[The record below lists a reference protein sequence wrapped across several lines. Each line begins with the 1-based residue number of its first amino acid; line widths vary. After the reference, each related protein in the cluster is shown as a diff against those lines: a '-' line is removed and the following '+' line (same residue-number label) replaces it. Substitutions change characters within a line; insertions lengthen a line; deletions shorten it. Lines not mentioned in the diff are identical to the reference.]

1 MDASQLS
8 IHRSPSDP
16 AGTGTAQS
24 YDWRRIRDM
33 VFGYRGT
40 LVWANLIA
48 IVAVLASV
56 PVPLLMPLLVDEV
69 LLGKPGV
76 LVGAVSRVF
85 PQGWHGPV
93 LFISVILLVTVALR
107 AASMVLNVWQTRE
120 FTRISK
126 DVTYRMRRELLA
138 RLERVALSEY
148 ESLGG
153 GAVASR
159 LVTDL
164 ETIDQ
169 FVGATVSRFLVAVLT
184 IVGTAVVLL
193 VMHWKLALFILVM
206 NPVVVYFT
214 VALGKRVKEL
224 KRRENRAFEL
234 FQQALVETL
243 DGIHEIRAANRDGFF
258 FGRVRT
264 LARELRDHG
273 GAFAW
278 KSDAAQRASFLVF
291 LIGFEVFRAVSMLM
305 VVFSGLTVGEMMA
318 VFGYLW
324 FMMTPV
330 QEVLNIQY
338 SFYGARAALE
348 RINTL
353 LGLREEPRFPHRA
366 DPFSGRRTV
375 GVDLEDIHFAYR
387 DEPVLRGVTLHVAP
401 GEKVALVGASGGGK
415 STLVQVILG
424 LYLPQRGR
432 VRFDGVPITEIG
444 LDVVRSHVA
453 TVLQHPALFNDTVR
467 ANLTLGRDLPEGR
480 LWHALEVAQ
489 LREVVEALPQGLE
502 TPVGRDGVRLSGGQ
516 RQRLAIARM
525 VLSDPKVVILDEATS
540 ALDTETEA
548 RVHAAL
554 ARELAGR
561 TFIIVAHR
569 LSAVR
574 QADTVYVFEDGR
586 IVESGAHEEL
596 IGANGLYAKLYGGQA
611 GCGEAPAL
619 ERAGEE
625 G

>member
-1 MDASQLS
+1 
-8 IHRSPSDP
+8 
-16 AGTGTAQS
+16 
-24 YDWRRIRDM
+24 M
-33 VFGYRGT
+33 VLEYRAT

-48 IVAVLASV
+48 VLAVLASV

-69 LLGKPGV
+69 LLHRPGV
-76 LVGAVSRVF
+76 LVGAVSHVF
-85 PQGWHGPV
+85 PPAWHGPF
-93 LFISVILLVTVALR
+93 LYISVILLVTVALR
-107 AASMVLNVWQTRE
+107 ALSMVLNVWQTRE
-120 FTRISK
+120 FTQISK
-126 DVTYRMRRELLA
+126 DVTYRMRRTLLQ
-138 RLERVALSEY
+138 RLERVAMAEY

-153 GAVASR
+153 GGVASR

-184 IVGTAVVLL
+184 IAGTAVVLL

-206 NPVVVYFT
+206 NPIVVYFT

-224 KRRENRAFEL
+224 KRRENRAFEV

-243 DGIHEIRAANRDGFF
+243 DGIHEIRAANRDHFF
-258 FGRVRT
+258 FGRVRR

-273 GAFAW
+273 SAFAW
-278 KSDAAQRASFLVF
+278 KSDAAQRSSFLVF

-305 VVFSGLTVGEMMA
+305 VVFSNLTVGEMMA

-338 SFYGARAALE
+338 SFYSARAALE

-353 LGLREEPRFPHRA
+353 LALREEPRFPHLSN
-366 DPFSGRRTV
+366 PFEGRVTV
-375 GVDLEDIHFAYR
+375 AIDLEDIHFAYGE
-387 DEPVLRGVTLHVAP
+387 EPVLRGVSLHVEP

-424 LYLPQRGR
+424 LYLPQQGQVLFER
-432 VRFDGVPITEIG
+432 VPVSRIG
-444 LDVVRSHVA
+444 LDVVREHVA

-467 ANLTLGRDLPEGR
+467 ANLTLGREVPDNA

-489 LREVVEALPQGLE
+489 LRDAVEALPQGLD
-502 TPVGRDGVRLSGGQ
+502 TPVGRNGVRLSGGQ

-525 VLSDPKVVILDEATS
+525 ILAQPKVVILDEATS
-540 ALDTETEA
+540 ALDTQTET
-548 RVHAAL
+548 RLHQAL
-554 ARELAGR
+554 GRELAGR

-596 IGANGLYAKLYGGQA
+596 IEADGLYAKLYGGQVGCA
-611 GCGEAPAL
+611 GGEPSAHRRKGPAG
-619 ERAGEE
+619 AG
-625 G
+625 

>member
-1 MDASQLS
+1 
-8 IHRSPSDP
+8 
-16 AGTGTAQS
+16 
-24 YDWRRIRDM
+24 M
-33 VFGYRGT
+33 VLEYRAT

-48 IVAVLASV
+48 VLAVLASV

-69 LLGKPGV
+69 LLHRPGV
-76 LVGAVSRVF
+76 LVSAVSHVF
-85 PQGWHGPV
+85 PPAWHGPF
-93 LFISVILLVTVALR
+93 LYISVILLVTVALR
-107 AASMVLNVWQTRE
+107 ALSMVLNVWQTRE
-120 FTRISK
+120 FTQISK
-126 DVTYRMRRELLA
+126 DVTYRMRRTLLQ
-138 RLERVALSEY
+138 RLERVAMAEY

-153 GAVASR
+153 GGVASR

-184 IVGTAVVLL
+184 IAGTAVVLL

-206 NPVVVYFT
+206 NPIVVYFT

-224 KRRENRAFEL
+224 KRRENRAFEV

-243 DGIHEIRAANRDGFF
+243 DGIHEIRAANRDHFF
-258 FGRVRT
+258 FGRVRR

-273 GAFAW
+273 SAFAW
-278 KSDAAQRASFLVF
+278 KSDAAQRSSFLVF

-305 VVFSGLTVGEMMA
+305 VVFSNLTVGEMMA

-338 SFYGARAALE
+338 SFYSARAALE

-353 LGLREEPRFPHRA
+353 LALREEPRFPHLSN
-366 DPFSGRRTV
+366 PFEGRVTV
-375 GVDLEDIHFAYR
+375 AIDLEDIHFAYGE
-387 DEPVLRGVTLHVAP
+387 EPVLRGVSLHVEP

-424 LYLPQRGR
+424 LYLPQQGQVLFER
-432 VRFDGVPITEIG
+432 VPVSRIG
-444 LDVVRSHVA
+444 LDVVREHVA

-467 ANLTLGRDLPEGR
+467 ANLTLGREVPDNA

-489 LREVVEALPQGLE
+489 LRDAVEALPQGLD
-502 TPVGRDGVRLSGGQ
+502 TPVGRNGVRLSGGQ

-525 VLSDPKVVILDEATS
+525 ILAQPKVVILDEATS
-540 ALDTETEA
+540 ALDTQTET
-548 RVHAAL
+548 RLHQAL
-554 ARELAGR
+554 GRELAGR

-596 IGANGLYAKLYGGQA
+596 IEADGLYAKLYGGQVGCA
-611 GCGEAPAL
+611 GGEPSAHRRKGPAG
-619 ERAGEE
+619 AG
-625 G
+625 

>member
-1 MDASQLS
+1 
-8 IHRSPSDP
+8 
-16 AGTGTAQS
+16 
-24 YDWRRIRDM
+24 M
-33 VFGYRGT
+33 VLGYRGP

-48 IVAVLASV
+48 IAAVLASV

-76 LVGAVSRVF
+76 LVGAVSKVF
-85 PQGWHGPV
+85 PQPWHGPV
-93 LFISVILLVTVALR
+93 LFISAILFVTVALR
-107 AASMVLNVWQTRE
+107 ALSMMLNVWQTRA
-120 FTRISK
+120 FTLISK
-126 DVTYRMRRELLA
+126 DVTYRMRRTLLQ
-138 RLERVALSEY
+138 RLERVAMSEY
-148 ESLGG
+148 ESLGS

-193 VMHWKLALFILVM
+193 IMHWKLALFILVM
-206 NPVVVYFT
+206 NPLVVYFT

-224 KRRENRAFEL
+224 KRRENRAFEV

-258 FGRVRT
+258 FGRVRG

-273 GAFAW
+273 GVFAW
-278 KSDAAQRASFLVF
+278 KSDAAQRGSFLVF

-305 VVFSGLTVGEMMA
+305 VVFSNLTVGEMMA

-338 SFYGARAALE
+338 SFYSARAALE
-348 RINTL
+348 RINAL
-353 LGLREEPRFPHRA
+353 LGLHEEPRFPHRKN
-366 DPFSGRRTV
+366 PFAGRTTV
-375 GVDLEDIHFAYR
+375 SVDLEDIHFAYR
-387 DEPVLRGVTLHVAP
+387 DEPILRGVSLHIAA

-424 LYLPQRGR
+424 LYLPQKGR
-432 VRFDGVPITEIG
+432 VSFEGVPITEIG
-444 LDVVRSHVA
+444 LDVVREHVA

-467 ANLTLGRDLPEGR
+467 ANLTLGRAVSESR

-489 LREVVEALPQGLE
+489 LRDVVEALPQGLD

-525 VLSDPKVVILDEATS
+525 ILAEPRVVILDEATS
-540 ALDTETEA
+540 ALDTETEQ

-554 ARELAGR
+554 QRELGGR
-561 TFIIVAHR
+561 TLLIVAHR

-574 QADTVYVFEDGR
+574 QADTVYVFEDGQ

-596 IGANGLYAKLYGGQA
+596 MGANGLYAKLYGGQA
-611 GCGEAPAL
+611 GSAESRERGVRFQ
-619 ERAGEE
+619 ERARSAEAGE
-625 G
+625 